1 MENTPLS
8 VLFSGNIRLY
18 IQLFQSLTVI
28 ITAAFILTQTAI
40 TRVLFNL
47 EESIKKQVLLGLFFG
62 LISMIGTY
70 LGVYTDGA
78 IANVR
83 DIGAITGGLYGGPV
97 VGIIAGIIGGTHRA
111 SLGGF
116 TANSCA
122 LATILNGLGAGLL
135 YKMKHR
141 QHFLPL
147 AGFFVGVI
155 GESFHMIL
163 VLLIAKPYEQAFT
176 LVSHVSGPMILVNS
190 VGVMLFLLLI
200 QVALKEKELVSA
212 LTAETVLKITE
223 KTLPILSKGL
233 TPETADTT
241 AKIILKHTNLDA
253 VGLTDTE
260 KILAFRGAG
269 EDHHKSLGEF
279 KTESTRRAIKTGEII
294 LMRDKYDISCINK
307 NCPLESG
314 VVVPMK
320 TREGE
325 IFGVLKLYR
334 KQLDAITP
342 LDLEIAKGLSTILA
356 TQIQLNKIEEE
367 KKLRIISQLK
377 ALQAHIN
384 PHFLFNSLNT
394 INFVVRTDPDKG
406 RILIQ
411 KLSYILRETIY
422 RSSNLVELID
432 EIRLVKSYLEIEKER
447 FGNRLEYEINVE
459 DKLYDFKVPS
469 FIFQPIVE
477 NCVKH
482 GFSLEKNSIK
492 VTISAYS
499 KMNRVFLEVEDTGK
513 GMDKETIKKL
523 YSLSENGSIG
533 VKNVYDRLKNLYDRD
548 FSFKVRSSINKGTKI
563 NIILP
568 TEGVKEWLLE
578 QLSLMTKSPQEKN

>member
-8 VLFSGNIRLY
+8 LLFSGNLKLY

-40 TRVLFNL
+40 TRTLFNL

-62 LISMIGTY
+62 LISMVGTY

-83 DIGAITGGLYGGPV
+83 DIGAITGGLYGGPI
-97 VGIIAGIIGGTHRA
+97 VGTIAGIIGGTHRA

-141 QHFLPL
+141 QHFSSL

-163 VLLIAKPYEQAFT
+163 VLLIAKPYEQAYT
-176 LVSHVSGPMILVNS
+176 LVSHVSGPMILVNAT
-190 VGVMLFLLLI
+190 GIMLFLLLI

-253 VGLTDTE
+253 VGITDTS
-260 KILAFRGAG
+260 KILSFRGLG
-269 EDHHKSLGEF
+269 EDHHKALGEF
-279 KTESTRRAIKTGEII
+279 RTESTKRALKTGEII
-294 LMRDKYDISCINK
+294 LMRDKRDILCNFK
-307 NCPLESG
+307 ECPLQSG
-314 VVVPMK
+314 IVVPLK
-320 TREGE
+320 TKEGE
-325 IFGVLKLYR
+325 IFGVIKLYR
-334 KQLDAITP
+334 KDIDAITP
-342 LDLEIAKGLSTILA
+342 LDMEIAKGLSTILA

-367 KKLRIISQLK
+367 KKLRILSQLS

-384 PHFLFNSLNT
+384 PHFLFNTLNT
-394 INFVVRTDPDKG
+394 INYVVRTDPEKG
-406 RILIQ
+406 RMLIQ

-422 RSSNLVELID
+422 RSANFVELID
-432 EIRLVKSYLEIEKER
+432 ELRLVKSYLEIEKER
-447 FGNRLEYEINVE
+447 FGERLQYELNVE
-459 DKLYDFKVPS
+459 DDLYRFQLPS
-469 FIFQPIVE
+469 FILQPIVE
-477 NCVKH
+477 NSIKH
-482 GFSLEKNSIK
+482 GFSLKTRRLSVTVK
-492 VTISAYS
+492 VYS
-499 KMNRVFLEVEDTGK
+499 RLNKVFLEVQDTGK
-513 GMDKETIKKL
+513 GIEKEMLKKIMCF
-523 YSLSENGSIG
+523 SCENSVGLR
-533 VKNVYDRLKNLYDRD
+533 NVHDRLKNLYGDE
-548 FSFKVRSSINKGTKI
+548 FSFKIKSAEGKGTHVTIVIPK
-563 NIILP
+563 
-568 TEGVKEWLLE
+568 EGVKEWLLE
-578 QLSLMTKSPQEKN
+578 QLSSMTRSPQEKN